1 MHMQKVKIN
10 NVPLQNDDDDD
21 DEMEEE
27 DVFVYFIS
35 KSIYLY

>member
-10 NVPLQNDDDDD
+10 NVPLQNDDDY